1 MAESSF
7 IKQLALLI
15 FIKEALG
22 RVMRIQGHFEMMH
35 KACDG
40 CNTFEMFGKPID
52 DEIDEAVN
60 RLEKVINAME
70 GKKEGV

>member
-1 MAESSF
+1 MGSSL

-22 RVMRIQGHFEMMH
+22 RVMRISGHLEMMQ
-35 KACDG
+35 KSCDG
-40 CNTFEMFGKPID
+40 CDTFKMFGEPID